1 MPAADLL
8 FVDTN
13 ILLYAVDATA
23 PRKQATAEA
32 LLDQLWRDG
41 SGRTSWQVLHEF
53 YVNAT
58 RKMDLPK
65 SAARGAVEAF
75 ALWQPVGS
83 SLDLIHSAWSLVDS
97 ASLNY
102 WDALIVAAALRS
114 GCRWL
119 LTEDLQHGR
128 AFGAL
133 RVRNPFHSSKT

>member
-1 MPAADLL
+1 MPAADLF

-13 ILLYAVDATA
+13 ILLYAADTSA
-23 PRKQATAEA
+23 PRKQVTAEA

-58 RKMDLPK
+58 RKLDLPE
-65 SAARGAVEAF
+65 SSARGAVEAF
-75 ALWQPVGS
+75 ALWQPVDS
-83 SLDLIHSAWSLVDS
+83 SLDLIHSAWSLADS

-128 AFGAL
+128 AFGTP
-133 RVRNPFHSSKT
+133 RVRNPFPPPKT